1 MSLTIVIIF
10 AIIFVIIF
18 ILSSQSD
25 QVLARSVPLKLL
37 AEPIR
42 WTLEYLNF
50 FRLPSPKPPQSTY
63 PTRAQKPMDPSSFA
77 SAAASLLALDNQILG
92 VLYGDWD
99 EGSQPLV
106 ERLTYELT
114 QIRTVLQTLEIT
126 SLSVTEPIFD
136 VSGVRVCL
144 EGLRE

>member
-1 MSLTIVIIF
+1 
-10 AIIFVIIF
+10 
-18 ILSSQSD
+18 
-25 QVLARSVPLKLL
+25 
-37 AEPIR
+37 
-42 WTLEYLNF
+42 
-50 FRLPSPKPPQSTY
+50 
-63 PTRAQKPMDPSSFA
+63 MDPSSFA

-99 EGSQPLV
+99 EGSRPLV

-144 EGLRE
+144 EGLREHLLWLGPKISGASFQEYEWQWRTINALGPGRISNISLSKSEGANEVIYLRSQLSKLRDW